1 MDGMVH
7 DTMNLGP
14 NGWLSSARAAVAAH
28 APPASNTI
36 AAESPRARL
45 LFAIPRLVAKAT
57 VARRLLTSPIARH
70 ANFEPFDDLMTVSI
84 PTG

>member
-1 MDGMVH
+1 MVH

-45 LFAIPRLVAKAT
+45 LFAIPRLVRDAT
-57 VARRLLTSPIARH
+57 VARRLLTSPDT